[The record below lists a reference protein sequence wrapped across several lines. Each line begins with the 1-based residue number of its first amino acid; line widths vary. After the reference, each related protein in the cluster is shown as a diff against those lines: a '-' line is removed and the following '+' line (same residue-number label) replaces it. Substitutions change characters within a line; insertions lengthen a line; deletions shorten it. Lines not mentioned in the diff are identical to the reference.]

1 MTAVAVTFI
10 TFPDFQASY
19 LTKTVALG
27 MKRVDLAIWD
37 TAGQEMFHALGP
49 LYYRLVTFEYL
60 RCLEN
65 CIRAIVSVAQ
75 PGAMERLT

>member
-1 MTAVAVTFI
+1 MLLSANAVEPNMKAVLMTLSIFH
-10 TFPDFQASY
+10 DFQASY

-49 LYYRLVTFEYL
+49 LYYRLVVFKYSGSSEIW
-60 RCLEN
+60 RH
-65 CIRAIVSVAQ
+65 
-75 PGAMERLT
+75 